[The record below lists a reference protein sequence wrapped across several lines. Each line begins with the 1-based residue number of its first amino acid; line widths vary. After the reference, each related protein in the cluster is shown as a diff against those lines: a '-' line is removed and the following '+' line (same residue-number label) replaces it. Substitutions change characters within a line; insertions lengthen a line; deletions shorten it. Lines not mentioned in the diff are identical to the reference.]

1 MATTDPVKEQIG
13 LVKDLRG
20 MLGELE
26 EAQSK
31 IKDELLNQNDALDS
45 QVSLI
50 HELNK
55 ITSELSKDGISNL
68 SIIKSIVNYGELQ
81 LGIESSVMNNKK
93 NSMTLMQQ
101 QLLLEMQ
108 SLGYMN
114 SNNILTKE
122 GADILRLSTDNIK
135 ILLTG
140 YSDINKANKSI
151 TEGQKISATIDENIY
166 KILQKKV
173 KALKEN
179 EKIRKNEIELIK
191 KTESKHSEWL
201 TKIKS
206 GYIETKTLLT
216 SVQVS
221 AMFLAGA
228 LLTKIIGLTK
238 AIRDTRYE
246 FGLSLSDTVRMG
258 ATLTKVTTQVAI
270 YGGTTEDVAKA
281 WKAVLKETTNIN
293 LVTAS
298 ATSNVVKM
306 MNFAGLTA
314 EQGAKI
320 NTLFYRIGGNSQDI
334 ADNMTS
340 FAMSLAKNNGG
351 DTAAV
356 MSDIAENAN
365 TFARLNKTAAKN
377 LIEATVAANQLGV
390 SMKNIVSA
398 GEAAAGNVDSFIEK
412 SMTAAALTGKSFN
425 IMGYMQAVGTNN
437 FKDQLKYLIQYAT
450 TGRQMKDMS
459 IWEVNSMKD
468 QTGLSQEQLLILE
481 QQGPAILNNLD
492 KFKDIAGVE
501 KWSNELTKEKISL
514 WEKLTGFVMKD
525 PATNLLLIGA
535 SLNVLRGGIPVLKGI
550 GTWIGTL
557 GSKMNIFSKSTKEV
571 GENLKNIKTPIGGKI
586 KPTVTKPLSA
596 FKTNQL
602 SKLKLEGATTNL
614 LNSKSFALNIL
625 SVAGAMI
632 ALAGS
637 IWILSK
643 AAMNFDKLTNL
654 GPVAMTMT
662 GLMLALVVSVSAL
675 GTAFSNPIAWAGV
688 AGMIAMGAAMWIVSK
703 AAMNFSSSITN
714 ISSLIN
720 MEFIGQIILFSGAIL
735 TLASSLNVLSAAA
748 VGSLLTLPAL
758 YLVTKVISSTEES
771 TTKSKPSVATESY
784 GKDIKLI
791 EDKLDKLINIMSAPI
806 ALQVDGQRMGN
817 FIFKQKQF
825 TTLGG

>member
-1 MATTDPVKEQIG
+1 MANDTLKEQAD
-13 LVKDLRG
+13 LLKDLRG

-26 EAQSK
+26 DAQSK
-31 IKDELLNQNDALDS
+31 IEDNVLNQNDALNN
-45 QVSLI
+45 QVGLFV
-50 HELNK
+50 ELNK
-55 ITSELSKDGISNL
+55 IANDYAKIGGNTLSFY
-68 SIIKSIVNYGELQ
+68 KSIVNYGELQ
-81 LGIESSVMNNKK
+81 LGLENAILNNNKH
-93 NSMTLMQQ
+93 SVSLMQDKLFDEMKSLS
-101 QLLLEMQ
+101 LLTE
-108 SLGYMN
+108 GN
-114 SNNILTKE
+114 VITKI
-122 GADILRLSTDNIK
+122 GVDMIKLSSDNVK
-135 ILLTG
+135 RLLTG
-140 YSDINKANKSI
+140 YYDIDTANK
-151 TEGQKISATIDENIY
+151 NIY
-166 KILQKKV
+166 KGKKLELKLDDSIFESTQKLLKAQKEQEEILKKQQNL
-173 KALKEN
+173 LKSVE
-179 EKIRKNEIELIK
+179 
-191 KTESKHSEWL
+191 TKHSEWL
-201 TKIKS
+201 TKIKT
-206 GYIETKTLLT
+206 GYAETKVLLT

-258 ATLTKVTTQVAI
+258 ATLTKITTQVAT

-281 WKAVLKETTNIN
+281 WKAVLKETTNTN

-298 ATSNVVKM
+298 AASNVVKM

-340 FAMSLAKNNGG
+340 FVMSLAKNNGG

-398 GEAAAGNVDSFIEK
+398 GEAAAGNIDSFIEK

-437 FKDQLKYLIQYAT
+437 FKEQLKYLIQYAT

-459 IWEVNSMKD
+459 IWEVNSMKE

-784 GKDIKLI
+784 SKDIKLI
-791 EDKLDKLINIMSAPI
+791 EDKIDKLISIMSAPI